1 MPGVPAASGT
11 SAAENGCKDRLERS
25 LVCNTGDI
33 QMTSN
38 AKASP
43 NKDKADKQ
51 GLPKSS
57 DVQSVGLE
65 QKKLCARFMTFASIW
80 LIQMSFHTLVIQSG
94 AES

>member
-11 SAAENGCKDRLERS
+11 SAAENGCKDRLEGS

-43 NKDKADKQ
+43 NKDKTDKQ

-57 DVQSVGLE
+57 DVQSVGLLN
-65 QKKLCARFMTFASIW
+65 KRNYARV
-80 LIQMSFHTLVIQSG
+80 L
-94 AES
+94 